1 LVDQA
6 ASFADFKLQSVTR
19 NLVARMGFSVPTP
32 IQVQAIPALLDGR
45 DVVGQA
51 RTGSGKTLAFALP
64 MVDRCA
70 PKVRSVQ
77 ALVLAPT
84 RELAIQIGGVLRP
97 LASARRLSVTL
108 VYGGRSV
115 SYEHTM
121 LLKGTQIV
129 VGTPGRT
136 LDHLERGNL
145 LLGNLR
151 VLVLDECD
159 EMLDL
164 GFAADVEAILAKTP
178 AERQTALFSATVPQW
193 VMKTADNHLC
203 NPIVFHEDREIET
216 PPEIK
221 HIVYEVDPGAKFA
234 ALRTLLDRRGNGPI
248 LVFGRTKHGVKK
260 LAGQLGELGYP
271 VAALQGNL
279 RQKARERVMA
289 SFRSGEVPILLA
301 TNVAARGLDVEGIE
315 QVINYELPESAQLF
329 THRAGRTGRM
339 GRYGETITFITPQD
353 GPKWREIQR
362 DLGRRMPPKSW
373 PDSPTPTPPGKSK
386 SSPVRSRAKPPT
398 GAVGS
403 DRRRRARPKA

>member
-1 LVDQA
+1 
-6 ASFADFKLQSVTR
+6 
-19 NLVARMGFSVPTP
+19 
-32 IQVQAIPALLDGR
+32 
-45 DVVGQA
+45 
-51 RTGSGKTLAFALP
+51 
-64 MVDRCA
+64 
-70 PKVRSVQ
+70 
-77 ALVLAPT
+77 
-84 RELAIQIGGVLRP
+84 
-97 LASARRLSVTL
+97 
-108 VYGGRSV
+108 
-115 SYEHTM
+115 
-121 LLKGTQIV
+121 
-129 VGTPGRT
+129 
-136 LDHLERGNL
+136 
-145 LLGNLR
+145 
-151 VLVLDECD
+151 
-159 EMLDL
+159 
-164 GFAADVEAILAKTP
+164 
-178 AERQTALFSATVPQW
+178 
-193 VMKTADNHLC
+193 MKTADNHLC
-203 NPIVFHEDREIET
+203 DPVVFHEDREIET

-279 RQKARERVMA
+279 SQNARERVMA
-289 SFRSGEVPILLA
+289 AFRSGSVPILLA

-315 QVINYELPESAQLF
+315 QVINYELPESAKLF

-339 GRYGETITFITPQD
+339 GSYGETITFITPQD

-403 DRRRRARPKA
+403 DRRRRARPKAQPPA